1 MTTNIISVSPN
12 DSIEKATELMAQHQI
27 RRLPVVD
34 SGQLIGMLALGDL
47 AIRES
52 ADDQVWI
59 CLERNLRAYRVN

>member
-1 MTTNIISVSPN
+1 
-12 DSIEKATELMAQHQI
+12 MAQHQI

-52 ADDQVWI
+52 ADDRSWI